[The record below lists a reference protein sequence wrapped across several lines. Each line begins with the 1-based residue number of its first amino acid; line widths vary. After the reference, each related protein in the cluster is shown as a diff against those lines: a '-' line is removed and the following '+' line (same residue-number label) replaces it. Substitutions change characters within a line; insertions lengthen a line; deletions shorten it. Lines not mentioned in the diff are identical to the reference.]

1 MPENKRR
8 FFITTSITNDG
19 DNSIET
25 EINNL
30 IQPRNIFVVGRSDSV
45 KVLQISDTEETYLYF
60 KLKYPHHIV

>member
-60 KLKYPHHIV
+60 KLKYPYHIV